1 MGCWSAEPHRYT
13 CYTRT
18 ICSDG
23 EQSRKSVR
31 KAEMLL
37 KRIEASEKT
46 TEITTAPAR
55 KRWRRVNVLFL
66 ITVILP
72 TLAAIVYFSLA
83 SGVYV
88 SQSRFVVRS
97 PDKPS
102 TTGLGLI
109 LKTAGFSNAGDE
121 VHAAQSFVL
130 SPDALR
136 AINENDAFEKAYT
149 RPTISIFDRFNPL
162 GFTGTFEDL
171 YRYYE
176 GKVRVK
182 YDATSSITELTVRA
196 YTPQDAWRFNTRLLE
211 LAEATVNRLN
221 VRGRQDLIRYAENE
235 VQRAKESSRQTAVR
249 LARFRNAKGVVD
261 PESQAKVQL
270 QMISKLQDEL
280 IASRSQLM
288 QLQAYAPRNPQVP
301 VLQTKIQ
308 SLSRAIDVELGK
320 VTGGDRSL
328 AQSAVEFQRLQVESV
343 TADKQLA
350 AAIASLE
357 EARNEAQRKQA
368 YVERIVEP
376 ELPDG
381 PLEPRRIRGILAT
394 LIFGL
399 IAYGIGSML
408 LAGMREHQN

>member
-1 MGCWSAEPHRYT
+1 
-13 CYTRT
+13 
-18 ICSDG
+18 
-23 EQSRKSVR
+23 
-31 KAEMLL
+31 MLL
-37 KRIEASEKT
+37 KRIEAAQET
-46 TEITTAPAR
+46 TDETGVPLR
-55 KRWRRVNVLFL
+55 ERWRSVNILFL

-72 TLAAIVYFSLA
+72 TLAALVYFTMA
-83 SGVYV
+83 SDVYI

-121 VHAAQSFVL
+121 VYAAQSFVL

-136 AINENDAFEKAYT
+136 AINHDNAFKNAYT

-162 GFTGTFEDL
+162 GFTGSFEDL
-171 YRYYE
+171 YRYYT
-176 GKVRVK
+176 GKVRVEH
-182 YDATSSITELTVRA
+182 DATSAITELTVRA
-196 YTPQDAWRFNTRLLE
+196 YTPQDALRFNNRLLE

-235 VQRAKESSRQTAVR
+235 VQSAKDSSRQAAVR
-249 LARFRNAKGVVD
+249 LARFRNAEGVVD
-261 PESQAKVQL
+261 PDQQAKVQL

-308 SLSRAIDVELGK
+308 SLSHAINVELGK

-328 AQSAVEFQRLQVESV
+328 AQATVQFQRLQLESV

-368 YVERIVEP
+368 YVERIVDP
-376 ELPDG
+376 ELPDA
-381 PLEPRRIRGILAT
+381 PLEPRRFRGILAT
-394 LIFGL
+394 FIFGL

>member
-1 MGCWSAEPHRYT
+1 
-13 CYTRT
+13 
-18 ICSDG
+18 
-23 EQSRKSVR
+23 
-31 KAEMLL
+31 MLL
-37 KRIEASEKT
+37 KRIDAAQ
-46 TEITTAPAR
+46 EITDETGAPLR
-55 KRWRRVNVLFL
+55 ERWRSVNVLFL

-72 TLAAIVYFSLA
+72 TLAALVYFSMA
-83 SGVYV
+83 ADVYI

-121 VHAAQSFVL
+121 VYAAQSFVL

-136 AINENDAFEKAYT
+136 AINHDNAFRKAYT
-149 RPTISIFDRFNPL
+149 RPAISIFDRFNPL
-162 GFTGTFEDL
+162 GFTGSFEDL
-171 YRYYE
+171 YRYYT
-176 GKVRVK
+176 GKVRVEH
-182 YDATSSITELTVRA
+182 DPTSAITELTVRA
-196 YTPQDAWRFNTRLLE
+196 YTPQDALRFNNRLLE

-235 VQRAKESSRQTAVR
+235 VQSAKDSSRQAAVR
-249 LARFRNAKGVVD
+249 LARFRNAQGVVD
-261 PESQAKVQL
+261 PDQQAKVQL
-270 QMISKLQDEL
+270 QMVSKLQDEL

-288 QLQAYAPRNPQVP
+288 QLRAYAPRNPQVP

-308 SLSRAIDVELGK
+308 SLSHAINVELGK

-328 AQSAVEFQRLQVESV
+328 AQTTVQFQRLQLESV

-368 YVERIVEP
+368 YVERIVDP
-376 ELPDG
+376 ELPDA
-381 PLEPRRIRGILAT
+381 PLEPRRFRGILAT
-394 LIFGL
+394 FIFGL